1 MGLRRAQVAQR
12 AYDSGVAVTA
22 HAGSHRAAMLGE
34 ASYLAPTTTER
45 DAYDWTPEASRRARG
60 FAVYAALRSL
70 GRRGVADLVDRCCS
84 HARRFATELSKIE
97 GAEILNP
104 VELNQ
109 VLVRFADD
117 ETTARVLDRVQRSG
131 EAWMGATEWNGRQ
144 AIRIS
149 VSSWATTEEDV
160 TRAIGA
166 FVTATER

>member
-1 MGLRRAQVAQR
+1 M
-12 AYDSGVAVTA
+12 
-22 HAGSHRAAMLGE
+22 
-34 ASYLAPTTTER
+34 
-45 DAYDWTPEASRRARG
+45 
-60 FAVYAALRSL
+60 
-70 GRRGVADLVDRCCS
+70 
-84 HARRFATELSKIE
+84 
-97 GAEILNP
+97 
-104 VELNQ
+104 
-109 VLVRFADD
+109 LVRFADD